1 MNGRYYD
8 GGWDWEVGDEC
19 VFEEWWVNEDL

>member
-8 GGWDWEVGDEC
+8 GGCDLEVGDEC
-19 VFEEWWVNEDL
+19 VFEGWWMNEDL